1 MRHVFVESN
10 WVFECCAPRHLR
22 SPFAELLLQKA
33 RAGEL
38 TLHLPAICL
47 REGGDAI
54 RKKCQPRVPEEMS
67 DFLTAARQQGSLSQ
81 ENAHTVTQ
89 ALNLSRAT
97 VRRELQSL
105 NDTLD
110 SIRTAPGVEAFALSE
125 PMLERAIQLRADG
138 PGGLKPFD
146 EAILAAIL
154 VRARALRE
162 HHASDTD
169 FGLAFCTRD
178 GDLQPWT
185 REGLPREPLFSLYE
199 REDVGVYG
207 DFSAVAG
214 SP

>member
-10 WVFECCAPRHLR
+10 WVFACCAPRHLR

-33 RAGEL
+33 QAGEL
-38 TLHLPAICL
+38 RLHLPAICL

-54 RKKCQPRVPEEMS
+54 RKKCQPRVSRDMS
-67 DFLTAARQQGSLSQ
+67 DFLTAARQGGSLSN
-81 ENAHTVTQ
+81 ESAHAVSQ
-89 ALNLSRAT
+89 ALNLYRST
-97 VRRELQSL
+97 VGREIQSL

-110 SIRTAPGVEAFALSE
+110 AVRTAPGVEAFALSE

-138 PGGLKPFD
+138 PASLKPFD

-154 VRARALRE
+154 VKARTLRE

-169 FGLAFCTRD
+169 FDLAFCTRD

-185 REGLPREPLFSLYE
+185 GEGHPREPLFSLYE
-199 REDVGVYG
+199 REGVWVYG
-207 DFSAVAG
+207 DFAAVTRA
-214 SP
+214 P